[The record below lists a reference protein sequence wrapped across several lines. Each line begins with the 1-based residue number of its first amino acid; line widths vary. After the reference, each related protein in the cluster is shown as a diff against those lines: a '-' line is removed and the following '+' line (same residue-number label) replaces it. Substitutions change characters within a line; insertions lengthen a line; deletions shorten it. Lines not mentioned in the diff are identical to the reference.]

1 MKLQNVFLSA
11 ILLTGSSL
19 SASVITYEA
28 TLNGPSESPANDSP
42 ATGFALVTVN
52 DLANTM
58 HVQVTFSGLLGT
70 TTASH
75 IHTRTPAPGTGTAG
89 VATTTPTFAGFPLG
103 VTSGSF
109 DNTLDLTLASSYNP
123 AFVTA
128 TGGTI
133 AGAEAALLAGRDGTP
148 AELAEILLSY
158 GPAWVL
164 VKGGHAEGAPTD
176 RLFGADGT
184 VREFT
189 ADRSDNRHS
198 HGTGCTLAS
207 AIASRLGLGD
217 DVPSAVMAAKEYIT
231 GAVAAGFPLGAG
243 IGPTDHLWRLRPHL

>member
-19 SASVITYEA
+19 SASLITYEA

-75 IHTRTPAPGTGTAG
+75 IHTPTPAPGTGTAG

-109 DNTLDLTLASSYNP
+109 ENTLDLTLASSYNP

-133 AGAEAALLAGRDGTP
+133 AGAEAALLAG
-148 AELAEILLSY
+148 
-158 GPAWVL
+158 
-164 VKGGHAEGAPTD
+164 
-176 RLFGADGT
+176 
-184 VREFT
+184 
-189 ADRSDNRHS
+189 
-198 HGTGCTLAS
+198 LAS
-207 AIASRLGLGD
+207 DEAYLNIHTTVVPGGEIRGFLVPVPEPSTLGLASLALAGLLAFGYRRR
-217 DVPSAVMAAKEYIT
+217 VSA
-231 GAVAAGFPLGAG
+231 
-243 IGPTDHLWRLRPHL
+243 

>member
-75 IHTRTPAPGTGTAG
+75 IHTPTPAPGTGTAG
-89 VATTTPTFAGFPLG
+89 VATITPTFAGFPLG
-103 VTSGSF
+103 VTSGSY

-133 AGAEAALLAGRDGTP
+133 AGAEAALLAG
-148 AELAEILLSY
+148 
-158 GPAWVL
+158 
-164 VKGGHAEGAPTD
+164 
-176 RLFGADGT
+176 
-184 VREFT
+184 
-189 ADRSDNRHS
+189 
-198 HGTGCTLAS
+198 LAS
-207 AIASRLGLGD
+207 DEAYLNIHTTVVPGGEIRGFLVPVPEPSTLGLASLALAGLLAFGYRRR
-217 DVPSAVMAAKEYIT
+217 VSA
-231 GAVAAGFPLGAG
+231 
-243 IGPTDHLWRLRPHL
+243 